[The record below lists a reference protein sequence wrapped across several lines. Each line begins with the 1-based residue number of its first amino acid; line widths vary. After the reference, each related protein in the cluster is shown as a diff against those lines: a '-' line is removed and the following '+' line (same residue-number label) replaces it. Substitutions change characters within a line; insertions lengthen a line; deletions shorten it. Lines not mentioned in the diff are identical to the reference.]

1 MAKDQ
6 ERNIARIYFVEQG
19 ITRKEIA
26 EKLGVREKTVGDWAT
41 KGNWEDLRTAHL
53 TSSKNVENAL
63 RGLIQTYSEQLTNME
78 RDKDLAL
85 AMGGAKEKARLV
97 DALAKTA
104 KTLEIVRAENDITL
118 SARLRIM
125 EWVFGELQKY
135 DPAAH
140 VKLVEFQSLL
150 LDEVARI
157 HA

>member
-1 MAKDQ
+1 MAKD
-6 ERNIARIYFVEQG
+6 EARNIARIYFVEQG
-19 ITRKEIA
+19 LNRKVIA
-26 EKLGVREKTVGDWAT
+26 EKLGVREKTVGDWAA

-63 RGLIQTYSEQLTNME
+63 RGLIQTYTEQLTQME
-78 RDKDLAL
+78 QDRELAV

-97 DALAKTA
+97 DALVKTS
-104 KTLEIVRAENDITL
+104 KTLEVVRAENDITL

-150 LDEVARI
+150 LDEAARI

>member
-1 MAKDQ
+1 MAKDDA
-6 ERNIARIYFVEQG
+6 RNIARIYFVEQG
-19 ITRKEIA
+19 LSRKVIA

-63 RGLIQTYSEQLTNME
+63 RGLIQTYTEQLTQME
-78 RDKDLAL
+78 QDRELAL

-97 DALAKTA
+97 DALVKTS
-104 KTLEIVRAENDITL
+104 KTLEVVRAENDITL
-118 SARLRIM
+118 SARLRII

-135 DPAAH
+135 DAAAH
-140 VKLVEFQSLL
+140 VKLVEFQSIL
-150 LDEVARI
+150 LDEAARI